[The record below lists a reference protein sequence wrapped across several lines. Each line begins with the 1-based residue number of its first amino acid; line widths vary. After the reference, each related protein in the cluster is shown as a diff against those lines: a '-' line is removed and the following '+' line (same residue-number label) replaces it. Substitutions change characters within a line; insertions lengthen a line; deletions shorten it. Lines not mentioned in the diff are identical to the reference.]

1 MVQTSTSLTYTV
13 VDNDIECPPIDQYI
27 LELKSFT
34 GFATRSGYRNQQ
46 PDDTIVE
53 SYSDFYF
60 QIVDYD
66 YDDEEDDRDWNGSE
80 VKPRLVF
87 FREDTKSGNQSETW
101 KDERSNANSILV
113 ALLGHKP
120 EEGEDFD
127 LDDFV
132 GKRIRATVEPNKKGW
147 PTIKQGSAVPFRQK
161 KKKAAPVVEAD
172 DVDEADEVNPFK
184 KPAA

>member
-1 MVQTSTSLTYTV
+1 MSMTSLTYTA
-13 VDNDIECPPIDQYI
+13 VDSSVECPPTDQYI

-34 GFATRSGYRNQQ
+34 GFSTRPGYRNQQ
-46 PDDTIVE
+46 PDDTIQE
-53 SYSDFYF
+53 TYSDFYF

-66 YDDEEDDRDWNGSE
+66 HDPDEDDRDWNGFE

-87 FREDTKSGNQSETW
+87 FREDTKNDKRSETW

-120 EEGEDFD
+120 EEGEPIE
-127 LDDFV
+127 LEDFV
-132 GKRIRATVEPNKKGW
+132 GKRIRATVEPNAKGW
-147 PTIKQGSAVPFRQK
+147 PAVKQGSAVSFRQK
-161 KKKAAPVVEAD
+161 KRKAAPVVEPD
-172 DVDEADEVNPFK
+172 DEEVEEVNPFR